1 VGAGGKLRPILL
13 LGLGTNGNMSAG
25 EINQIRA
32 AIGPNRWLVLINT
45 YEPRPWEDRVNAMID
60 AAAQDDPHV
69 LLVNWYGAIGNH
81 TNMLREDDV
90 HPLPP
95 GAVLY
100 AQLIKSV
107 MGQAR

>member
-1 VGAGGKLRPILL
+1 MA
-13 LGLGTNGNMSAG
+13 TS
-25 EINQIRA
+25 EIDQVRA
-32 AIGPNRWLVLINT
+32 AIGPDRWLVLINT
-45 YEPRPWEDRVNAMID
+45 YEPRSWEQPVNEMID
-60 AAAQDDPHV
+60 AAAQHDPHV

-81 TNMLREDDV
+81 TNMLRDDDV

-107 MGQAR
+107 VEQARTP

>member
-1 VGAGGKLRPILL
+1 
-13 LGLGTNGNMSAG
+13 
-25 EINQIRA
+25 
-32 AIGPNRWLVLINT
+32 
-45 YEPRPWEDRVNAMID
+45 MID

-90 HPLPP
+90 HPMPP

>member
-1 VGAGGKLRPILL
+1 MV
-13 LGLGTNGNMSAG
+13 T
-25 EINQIRA
+25 
-32 AIGPNRWLVLINT
+32 AIGDSVILASAQALQTVL
-45 YEPRPWEDRVNAMID
+45 
-60 AAAQDDPHV
+60 
-69 LLVNWYGAIGNH
+69 IGNH